1 MEHPRL
7 QGCSI
12 LVVED
17 EPLIAADIAQALK
30 RAGADVTT
38 TGTLRHALLLVEKD
52 GLAAAVLDHALG
64 DEDASKLCERLK
76 ERGIP
81 FLTYSGYE
89 QLEGACRDGVHV
101 SKPADTGLLVAKVQA
116 LLGR

>member
-17 EPLIAADIAQALK
+17 EPLIAADISHALK
-30 RAGADVTT
+30 RAGADVTM

-64 DEDASKLCERLK
+64 NEDASTLCVRLK
-76 ERGIP
+76 ERSIP